1 MTAFDNMAFG
11 LKLRKVA
18 KSEIKTRVEEAAR
31 ILSIEHLLA
40 RKPKALSGG
49 ERQRVAVG
57 RAIVRQ
63 PKVFLFDEPLSN
75 LDAKLRVQMRA
86 EIARIH
92 QRLKTTMLYV
102 THDQVEA
109 MTLGERIGVM
119 FRGRLLQIADAMTLY
134 RQPVSRFVAGFIGSP
149 PMNFLNGTLHP
160 GEPVVFADDNVALPL
175 SPDLRRRIGD
185 RAGQPVIAGI
195 RPEDISLPESGS
207 NLPRIRAQVDVAEP
221 MGSETLVYLRIGAV
235 SLTAKL
241 VGPVYPR
248 PGETV
253 DFAVNTDR
261 LYLFDAKTEVSI

>member
-1 MTAFDNMAFG
+1 
-11 LKLRKVA
+11 
-18 KSEIKTRVEEAAR
+18 
-31 ILSIEHLLA
+31 
-40 RKPKALSGG
+40 
-49 ERQRVAVG
+49 
-57 RAIVRQ
+57 
-63 PKVFLFDEPLSN
+63 
-75 LDAKLRVQMRA
+75 
-86 EIARIH
+86 
-92 QRLKTTMLYV
+92 
-102 THDQVEA
+102 
-109 MTLGERIGVM
+109 M

-241 VGPVYPR
+241 VGPVYPK

-261 LYLFDAKTEVSI
+261 LYLFDATTEVSI